1 MVLTAL
7 ITAAVRS
14 PFLFSY
20 AMLQE
25 TKIRECIL
33 FNALYMKEIDFIQ
46 VNGSFI
52 RGKSV

>member
-25 TKIRECIL
+25 TEIRECIL
-33 FNALYMKEIDFIQ
+33 FNALYMKEIYLLEVKVSD
-46 VNGSFI
+46 
-52 RGKSV
+52 